1 MIVDALLAADPVLKI
16 SERIDDPAKY
26 LYLTDGILQEIE
38 QSTDP
43 VTFLACSLA
52 LFTDP

>member
-1 MIVDALLAADPVLKI
+1 MVVDALLAAEPVLKI
-16 SERIDDPAKY
+16 SERIYDPAKY

-43 VTFLACSLA
+43 VLSLS
-52 LFTDP
+52 LSC